1 MAAPPEIGFEKAHSP
16 VAPSFAVRLR
26 LWRNRL
32 VGSAAFRRAIA
43 RIPLMRTF
51 GNRKAN
57 ALFRLTAGFISSQL
71 LLAGVR
77 LGLYDLLRDK
87 AFCAAEIGHRLNLPP
102 SRARTLLKA
111 NADLGLL
118 IEIEPDLWALD
129 DAGTVI
135 ASDAGVAAMI
145 RHHDMLY
152 RDLLEPDRLFCN
164 GSGDTELGRYWA
176 YARGGDPGALPAS
189 AVADYSTLMRHS
201 QSMMAD
207 CILDAHDFGRYRT
220 LLDIGGDDG
229 AFLAKAGRRHHK
241 LELGLFDLP
250 AVAER
255 ARLHLAAEGLSTRSK
270 VFGGDFCR
278 DPAPDGADCVTLIRI
293 LCDHDDDRVRVLL
306 ANLFRSLRPGARI
319 LVAEAMSGPSEGAR
333 LASAYFGVYFL
344 AMGSGRCRSAGE
356 IAGLLKEA
364 GFHAP
369 RTIATGNP
377 LIATL
382 VCAQR

>member
-1 MAAPPEIGFEKAHSP
+1 MAAPSEIGIEPAHAA
-16 VAPSFAVRLR
+16 APPSLAVRFR

-32 VGSAAFRRAIA
+32 VGSADFRRLIA
-43 RIPLMRTF
+43 RIPLLRRL
-51 GNRKAN
+51 GNRRAN
-57 ALFRLTAGFISSQL
+57 ALFRLTGGFISSQL

-77 LGLYDLLRDK
+77 LGLYEILRDK
-87 AFCAAEIGHRLNLPP
+87 VLSPGEIAHRLNVPP
-102 SRARTLLKA
+102 SRMRTLLKA

-129 DAGTVI
+129 DAGTVV
-135 ASDAGVAAMI
+135 ASDPGVSAMI

-152 RDLLEPDRLFCN
+152 RDLLEPDRLFRDGPGN
-164 GSGDTELGRYWA
+164 SELSRYWA
-176 YARGGDPGALPAS
+176 YARGGDPGALPPA

-207 CILDAHDFGRYRT
+207 CILAAHDFSRYSM
-220 LLDIGGDDG
+220 LVDVGGGDG
-229 AFLAKAGRRHHK
+229 AFLAAAGRRYRNLK
-241 LELGLFDLP
+241 LGLFDLP

-255 ARLHLAAEGLSTRSK
+255 ARIHLAAEGFAARSQ

-278 DPAPDGADCVTLIRI
+278 DPGPADADCVTLIRI
-293 LCDHDDDRVRVLL
+293 LCDHGDDRVRVVL
-306 ANLFRSLRPGARI
+306 ANLYRSLRPGARI

-344 AMGSGRCRSAGE
+344 AMGSGRCRSAVE
-356 IAGLLKEA
+356 ISDLLTEA
-364 GFHAP
+364 GFQTP
-369 RTIATGNP
+369 KTISTNNP